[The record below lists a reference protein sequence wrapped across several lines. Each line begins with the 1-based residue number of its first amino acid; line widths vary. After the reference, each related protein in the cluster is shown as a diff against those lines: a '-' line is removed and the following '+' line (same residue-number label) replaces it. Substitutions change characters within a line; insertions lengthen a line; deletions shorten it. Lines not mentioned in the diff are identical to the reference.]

1 MNRFFDPSSIAVI
14 GASPDPIKGGHS
26 ILFNLLQGY
35 RGTIYPVNPK
45 YDKILDL
52 PCYPSISDIPGPV
65 DLAIVFVPARQVPAI
80 VRACAQRGIPGVI
93 VESGGFAE
101 TGAEG
106 RALQQQLV
114 DIVRTT
120 GIRIWGPNCMG
131 LVDARRRHVF
141 SFLTPSVWN
150 FGLAPGTVSLI
161 VQSGMLAGGFLIDIM
176 SHGRMGISKALS
188 IGNKADVNET
198 ELLEYLIQDP
208 ETEAIGMYLE
218 SIVDGRR
225 FLELCSSSPKPIA
238 ILKGGKS
245 RGGAKAALSHT
256 ASMAGDHAVVR
267 SGLLQAG
274 VVEVDDFRQL
284 LDVSRALSMF
294 PNASKASR
302 GRTAIL
308 TFSGGAGIVS
318 ADFLEANG
326 LELAELSNTTV
337 EALRR
342 IFPEWMPVANPV
354 DLWPAV
360 ERNGGQIAYETA
372 MMAVADDPNVD
383 MVLIHL
389 YSGGFAL
396 NFDMKRAVDALH
408 RAEKPVFAW
417 LLGDRDHAQR
427 TLQEIQALGVPVL
440 RELQR
445 AADVM
450 KAVVERGRWV
460 SQMGYRRPET
470 DFIELPKHM
479 AGLLGTG
486 RGVLNEYISKQILV
500 EAGIPVVMEQ
510 AVNSPEDAVRAA
522 HSFGFPVV
530 VKGLVRNVLHK
541 SEQGLVRMNLRTE
554 SEVRSA
560 FEQMAGRIDNQ
571 DTIVVQQQ
579 IEGRTELIAGVVR
592 DPQFG
597 VCVMAGMGGV
607 WTEVLNDKVFLV
619 APFDEVQARYMIGR
633 LRSRKVLDGFRGEQ
647 PLEVDGFAR
656 ILVRM
661 GNLALS
667 YPCIQEMDI
676 NPFIVKDGKPIA
688 VDANIVLA

>member
-1 MNRFFDPSSIAVI
+1 MNRFFDPKSIAVI
-14 GASPDPIKGGHS
+14 GASPDPMKGGHS
-26 ILFNLLQGY
+26 ILYNLLQGY
-35 RGTIYPVNPK
+35 RGTLYPVNPK

-65 DLAIVFVPARQVPAI
+65 DLAIVFVPAKQVPSI
-80 VRACAQRGIPGVI
+80 VKACAQKGISGVI

-101 TGAEG
+101 TGDEG
-106 RALQQQLV
+106 LALQQQLV
-114 DIVRTT
+114 DIVRTS

-131 LVDARRRHVF
+131 LVDARRRYVF

-150 FGLAPGTVSLI
+150 FGLTSGTVSLV

-188 IGNKADVNET
+188 IGNKVDVNET
-198 ELLEYLIQDP
+198 ELLAYLIQDP

-225 FLELCSSSPKPIA
+225 FLELCAASSKPIA
-238 ILKGGKS
+238 VLKGGKS
-245 RGGAKAALSHT
+245 RGGARAALSHT
-256 ASMAGDHAVVR
+256 ASMAGDHAIVR

-274 VVEVDDFRQL
+274 VVEVGDFRQL
-284 LDVSRALSMF
+284 LDVSQGLSMY

-326 LELAELSNTTV
+326 LELAELSDATV
-337 EALRR
+337 EALRG

-360 ERNGGQIAYETA
+360 ERNGGQVAYETA

-383 MVLIHL
+383 MVLLHL

-396 NFDMKRAVDALH
+396 NFDMKRAIDALH
-408 RAEKPVFAW
+408 QAEKPIFAW
-417 LLGDRDHAQR
+417 LLGDRDHAQQ

-460 SQMGYRRPET
+460 SQIGYRKPEAV
-470 DFIELPKHM
+470 FIELPKHM
-479 AGLLGTG
+479 AGLLENG
-486 RGVLNEYISKQILV
+486 RGMLDEHMSKQMLA
-500 EAGIPVVMEQ
+500 EAGIPVVMER
-510 AVNSPEDAVRAA
+510 AVNSAEEAVRAA
-522 HSFGFPVV
+522 LSFGYPIVL
-530 VKGLVRNVLHK
+530 KGLMRNVLHK
-541 SEQGLVRMNLRTE
+541 SEQGLVRMHLRTE
-554 SEVRSA
+554 GELRAA
-560 FEQMAGRIDNQ
+560 FEEMAGRIDNQ
-571 DTIVVQQQ
+571 DAIVVQQQ

-597 VCVMAGMGGV
+597 VCVMVGMGGV
-607 WTEVLNDKVFLV
+607 LTEALNDKVFLV
-619 APFDEVQARYMIGR
+619 APFDEVQARYMIRR
-633 LRSRKVLDGFRGEQ
+633 LRSRKILEGFRGEP
-647 PLEVDGFAR
+647 PLDVDGFAR

-661 GNLALS
+661 GHLALS
-667 YPCIQEMDI
+667 YPGIQEMDI
-676 NPFIVKDGKPIA
+676 NPFIVKDGQAIA
-688 VDANIVLA
+688 VDANIVLK